1 MPFVSKSERTMKQ
14 SINSLANRFFSRQG
28 LLGALLVLLAA
39 PAWAEGSQP
48 GGVPMDLV
56 FIVIMMVVFYF
67 FLIRPQTKRAKEHR
81 ELVAGLEKGDEVI
94 TSGGILGKVVKV
106 SDDYAVIEL
115 DNNFEIKIQRNSV
128 QATLPKGTIKSI

>member
-1 MPFVSKSERTMKQ
+1 MKQ
-14 SINSLANRFFSRQG
+14 LINSLANRFFSRQG

-39 PAWAEGSQP
+39 PAWAEGPQP
-48 GGVPMDLV
+48 GGIPMDLV

>member
-1 MPFVSKSERTMKQ
+1 
-14 SINSLANRFFSRQG
+14 
-28 LLGALLVLLAA
+28 
-39 PAWAEGSQP
+39 
-48 GGVPMDLV
+48 MDLI
-56 FIVIMMVVFYF
+56 FIVAMMVVFYF

-81 ELVAGLEKGDEVI
+81 ELVAGLEKGDEVL

-115 DNNFEIKIQRNSV
+115 DNNFQIKIQKNSV

>member
-1 MPFVSKSERTMKQ
+1 MKQ
-14 SINSLANRFFSRQG
+14 STHFSANRLFSRQG
-28 LLGALLVLLAA
+28 LLGVLLFLFAA
-39 PAWAEGSQP
+39 PAWAEGAQP
-48 GGVPMDLV
+48 GGIPMDLI

-81 ELVAGLEKGDEVI
+81 ELVGGLEKGDEVI

-115 DNNFEIKIQRNSV
+115 DNNFQIKIQKNSV